1 MVIALS
7 FGILIVIGLMMWIT
21 DGADR
26 RNEYLEEGN
35 K

>member
-7 FGILIVIGLMMWIT
+7 FGILIVIGLMVWIT

-26 RNEYLEEGN
+26 RNEYLKEGDE
-35 K
+35 

>member
-1 MVIALS
+1 MILALAFGSLIAVS
-7 FGILIVIGLMMWIT
+7 LMLVIT

-26 RNEYLEEGN
+26 RNEYLHDG